1 MTQWIRVQVSRIS
14 KHAKR
19 FLFKISSATE
29 FFLENKAMKLDFTL
43 LFHMDVQALDI
54 PTYIPHYREEYCLLD
69 LSYRRSI
76 QQAYYANAPEINSF
90 KCKISGFYQYKNTT
104 YSQDTAALQYSIA
117 HFLSQSCL
125 E

>member
-1 MTQWIRVQVSRIS
+1 MRVQVSKIS

-54 PTYIPHYREEYCLLD
+54 PTYIHTSLQGGILFAGSK
-69 LSYRRSI
+69 LQKKHLTSI
-76 QQAYYANAPEINSF
+76 L
-90 KCKISGFYQYKNTT
+90 C
-104 YSQDTAALQYSIA
+104 
-117 HFLSQSCL
+117 
-125 E
+125 